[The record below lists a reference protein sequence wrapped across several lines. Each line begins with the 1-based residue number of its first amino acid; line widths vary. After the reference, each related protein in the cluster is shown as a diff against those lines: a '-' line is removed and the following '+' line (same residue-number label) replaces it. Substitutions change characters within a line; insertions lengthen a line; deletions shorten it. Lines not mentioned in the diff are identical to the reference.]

1 MKSVTAIAHGK
12 VNLHLGVGPLR
23 DDGYH
28 ELVTVFQSLNLSDE
42 LIITEVE
49 RGASGPVA
57 GMKVHGNPDVPEDSS
72 NLAWK
77 AVEKLYSLHL
87 AKGGAEL
94 PPVFIEIHKGI
105 PAAGG
110 MAGGSADAAAALR
123 AFNEFLPEPASES
136 ELLQLC
142 AELGSDVPFTL
153 VGGTQLGTGRGEK
166 LTEVPSTGTYH
177 WALAFSDEGLS
188 TPRVFTTMD
197 QMERTPTLGIQA
209 LREALTTGDPRAL
222 AGALHNDMQDAAV
235 KLQPS
240 LAETLRKGKEAG
252 ALKAIVSGSG
262 PTCAFLCADEP
273 TALKVAAEFERSAV
287 AQGPAAGAYR
297 VSQD

>member
-23 DDGYH
+23 EDGYH
-28 ELVTVFQSLNLSDE
+28 ELVTVFQSLNLFDE
-42 LIITEVE
+42 LIITNTSNHDSE
-49 RGASGPVA
+49 RIVA
-57 GMKVHGNPDVPEDSS
+57 GMKVYGNPDVPEDSS
-72 NLAWK
+72 NLAWQ
-77 AVEKLYSLHL
+77 AVEKLYSLHVD
-87 AKGGAEL
+87 KGGEEL

-136 ELLQLC
+136 ELLELC

-153 VGGTQLGTGRGEK
+153 VGGTQLGTGRGEQ
-166 LTEVPSTGTYH
+166 LTEVPSNGTYH

-188 TPRVFTTMD
+188 TPLVFRTMD
-197 QMERTPTLGIQA
+197 SMDRAPTLNIDA
-209 LREALTTGDPRAL
+209 LREALVSGDPRTL
-222 AGALHNDMQDAAV
+222 AGALHNDMQEAAL

-240 LAETLRKGKEAG
+240 LADTLRKGEEAG

-262 PTCAFLCADEP
+262 PTCAFLCEDEE
-273 TALKVAAEFERSAV
+273 AARKVASVFTRSAV
-287 AQGPAAGAYR
+287 AQGPATGAYIK
-297 VSQD
+297 D